1 MKGFLITHIQS
12 PPPKTLL
19 NLRQTQTMPYILALD
34 QGTTSSRS
42 ALVDQNGNIIAI
54 EQQELPQIFPQP
66 GWVEHDPV
74 VIWLTQLSTMRKVV
88 ENSGVDAGEIEAV
101 GIANQRET
109 AIVWNRHTGKPVYH
123 AIVWQDRRT
132 ASFCNDLKAQGHA
145 KRIQEKTG
153 LVIDAYFSASKI
165 NWILDNVE
173 GARDA
178 AEAGDLM
185 FGTVDT
191 WLLYMLTDG
200 AVHATDYSNASRT
213 MLYNIIDLAW
223 DQELLDLFN
232 IPISILPE
240 VYSSSGNFGMMSHH
254 FLGREIPIMGIA
266 GDQQAALFG
275 QQCVE
280 PGMAKNTYGTG
291 CFMLMNTGNEP
302 IQSEHGLLTT
312 IAWGING
319 IVEYALEGSVFIA
332 GAAVQWLRDGIGLIR
347 SAKETE
353 ELAESLD
360 GNDGVYFVPALSG
373 LGTPHWDMQAR
384 GMIIGITRGTTREH
398 IVRATLEAIA
408 FQTSEVLEAMEKD
421 GHLSLAELRVDGG
434 ASDNDFLMQFQADLL
449 GVSVVRPVCTEST
462 VLGAAFLAGLASGLW
477 SMEGLR
483 QAWSVERKFSPNL
496 GQKERDQLYRTW
508 KRAVERTKGWAD

>member
-1 MKGFLITHIQS
+1 
-12 PPPKTLL
+12 
-19 NLRQTQTMPYILALD
+19 MPYILALD

-42 ALVDQNGNIIAI
+42 ALVDDHGDIIAI

-88 ENSGVDAGEIEAV
+88 ENSGVDVREIEAI

-109 AIVWNRHTGKPVYH
+109 TIVWNRRTGKPVYN

-132 ASFCNDLKAQGHA
+132 APFCNDLKEQGHSEL
-145 KRIQEKTG
+145 IQAKTG
-153 LVIDAYFSASKI
+153 LVIDAYFSATKV

-173 GARDA
+173 GARNA
-178 AEAGDLM
+178 AEDGDLM
-185 FGTVDT
+185 FGTVDA
-191 WLLYMLTDG
+191 WLLYMLTG
-200 AVHATDYSNASRT
+200 GTVHATDYSNASRT
-213 MLYNIIDLAW
+213 MLFNIVSLEW
-223 DQELLDLFN
+223 DTELLDLFN

-240 VYSSSGNFGMMSHH
+240 VHSSSGNFGMMDHH
-254 FLGREIPIMGIA
+254 LLGREIPITGIA

-275 QQCVE
+275 QQCVQ

-291 CFMLMNTGNEP
+291 CFMLMNTGKEP
-302 IQSEHGLLTT
+302 IMSEHGLLTT
-312 IAWGING
+312 IAWGIDG
-319 IVEYALEGSVFIA
+319 VVEYALEGSVFIA

-347 SAKETE
+347 TAKETE
-353 ELAESLD
+353 ELATSLD

-384 GMIIGITRGTTREH
+384 GMIIGLTRGTTREH

-421 GHLSLAELRVDGG
+421 GHLNLAELRVDGG
-434 ASDNDFLMQFQADLL
+434 AADNDFLMQFQADLL

-477 SMEGLR
+477 TMEGIHQVWR
-483 QAWSVERKFSPNL
+483 VERQFNPKME
-496 GQKERDQLYRTW
+496 QKERDQLYHMW
-508 KRAVERTKGWAD
+508 KRAVERTKGWAE